1 VLELSARS
9 VDIWLAR
16 DVQLHDPRLLADF
29 ASMLTPQ
36 ERAKVERRH
45 FPHDRHQQLITR
57 GLQRTVLSRYMPA
70 RAPAE
75 WRFELESRGR
85 PRIAAA
91 QNDAGLHF
99 NLAHARGLVAMAVAR
114 FPEVGVDVEEFR
126 ERRAPFAVARRYFS
140 GAEVDEMESLPEDA
154 RAKRFFQLWTLKE
167 AWLKAVGT
175 GLVVRLDRI
184 SFLGLGTRMRFDL
197 ADARN
202 SDWHFTQFMPDE
214 THWLALACRPPP
226 DAPPDLRLRE
236 LHGRGEVR
244 DLALPADRP
253 AFDAA
258 AQTAHS

>member
-1 VLELSARS
+1 VLELSARR

-16 DVQLHDPRLLADF
+16 DAQLRDPRLLADF
-29 ASMLTPQ
+29 ASVLTPE
-36 ERAKVERRH
+36 ERDKVERRH
-45 FPHDRHQQLITR
+45 FPEDRHQQLITR
-57 GLQRTVLSRYMPA
+57 GLLRTVLSRYVPA
-70 RAPAE
+70 QAPAD
-75 WRFELESRGR
+75 WRFELGVRGR
-85 PRIAAA
+85 PRIADA
-91 QNDAGLHF
+91 QNGAGLHF
-99 NLAHARGLVAMAVAR
+99 NLAHARGLVALAIAG

-140 GAEVDEMESLPEDA
+140 GAEVDEMESLPEEA

-175 GLVVRLDRI
+175 GLTVRLERI
-184 SFLGLGTRMRFDL
+184 SFLGLGSRLRFDL

-202 SDWHFTQFMPDE
+202 SDWHFAQFLPDE
-214 THWLALACRPPP
+214 THWLALACRPPN
-226 DAPPDLRLRE
+226 APPELRLRE

-244 DLALPADRP
+244 DLPLPADRP